1 MTDYERKLIFF
12 GLSTLHLL
20 VRTEMEWRNIIDR
33 LGDNAIDLGLADWVK
48 QDDGSHEFTLIKY
61 Q

>member
-20 VRTEMEWRNIIDR
+20 VRTEIEWGDILDR
-33 LGDNAIDLGLADWVK
+33 LVDNAIDLGLAEWVK
-48 QDDGSHEFTLIKY
+48 QDDGNHEFTLTKR